1 MTRVLLI
8 RHGETAW
15 NREER
20 WQGHADVPLS
30 DEGLAQARLLASYL
44 SGPTYRDER
53 NGAGPIRVVYSS
65 DLLRASQTARILASA
80 LGLEPRVEAAWREID
95 VGRWAG
101 SRREEIREKFAEEWR
116 RIADGEDLPRGGGET
131 FAAFSARVVG
141 ALERLRADHA
151 HETVAVVTHG
161 GVIRAALLH
170 VLALPWLRIREV
182 DAISNTAVSELSWNG
197 VEWVIAGR
205 NLTTHLATSA

>member
-20 WQGHADVPLS
+20 WQGHADVPLC
-30 DEGLAQARLLASYL
+30 DGGREQARLLASYL
-44 SGPTYRDER
+44 SGPAYRDGGR
-53 NGAGPIRVVYSS
+53 PIHVLYSS
-65 DLLRASQTARILASA
+65 DLQRASQTAEVVARA
-80 LGLEPRVEAAWREID
+80 LGLEPRVDAAWREID

-101 SRREEIREKFAEEWR
+101 SRHHEIREKFADDWR

-131 FAAFSARVVG
+131 FGGFSARIIA

-161 GVIRAALLH
+161 GVIRAALMH
-170 VLALPWLRIREV
+170 VLGLPWLRVREV
-182 DAISNTAVSELSWNG
+182 AAIANTAISELSWNG
-197 VEWVIAGR
+197 VEWVVAGR
-205 NLTTHLATSA
+205 NQTMHLVASP

>member
-20 WQGHADVPLS
+20 WQGHADVPLC
-30 DEGLAQARLLASYL
+30 DVGHEQARLLASYL
-44 SGPTYRDER
+44 SGPAYRDGGR
-53 NGAGPIRVVYSS
+53 AIRVVYSS
-65 DLLRASQTARILASA
+65 DLQRASQTAEIVARA
-80 LGLEPRVEAAWREID
+80 LGLEPRVDAAWREID

-116 RIADGEDLPRGGGET
+116 RIAEGEDLPRGGGET
-131 FAAFSARVVG
+131 FGDFSARIVS
-141 ALERLRADHA
+141 ALERVRADHA
-151 HETVAVVTHG
+151 HETVVVVTHG

-170 VLALPWLRIREV
+170 VLGLPWLRIREV
-182 DAISNTAVSELSWNG
+182 AAIANTAISELSWNG
-197 VEWVIAGR
+197 VEWLIAGR

>member
-20 WQGHADVPLS
+20 WQGHADVPLC
-30 DEGLAQARLLASYL
+30 DVGIEQARLLASHL
-44 SGPTYRDER
+44 RGPAYR
-53 NGAGPIRVVYSS
+53 NGGRPIRVLYSS
-65 DLLRASQTARILASA
+65 DLQRASQTAEVVARA
-80 LGLEPRVEAAWREID
+80 LGLETRLDAAWREID

-101 SRREEIREKFAEEWR
+101 SRREEIREKFADEWR
-116 RIADGEDLPRGGGET
+116 RIEDGEDLPRGGGET
-131 FAAFSARVVG
+131 FRGFSARIVA

-151 HETVAVVTHG
+151 YQTIAVVTHG

-170 VLALPWLRIREV
+170 VLGLPWLRIREV
-182 DAISNTAVSELSWNG
+182 AAIANTAISELSWNG
-197 VEWVIAGR
+197 VAWVVAGR
-205 NLTTHLATSA
+205 NVTTHLATGS